1 MPCPFFSLK
10 YVSGMFRGFWAC
22 APFPFSVLALSLKRT
37 SWLSVPHSTPLALQT
52 RDPLILCQGK
62 IGDPPSPHTTRAIL
76 TPLGSGGTPCSKK
89 TSSPAP
95 RGRSN
100 RIRPTQRRRST
111 ETGTPSLSA
120 CLALECEGSLDAC
133 GRVLRESLN
142 TPNEHAEALW
152 EGRA

>member
-10 YVSGMFRGFWAC
+10 YVSGMFRGFLGTRS
-22 APFPFSVLALSLKRT
+22 FSVLALSLKRT

-52 RDPLILCQGK
+52 CDPLILCQGK